1 MKTLTTLPDIN
12 IEINGAPLFPGIVK
26 KITGITVIQKLS
38 VPSVCEIEFSDN
50 EGPVVASDSLVPGSE
65 FVVNIRGEAEP
76 LFKGIFTATEYYY
89 GPDGVITTSVRG
101 YDPLI
106 SICKTQHTTTYTQV
120 TASDIF
126 KEMCDIT
133 VVEKSALTEWERVVQ
148 FNESDIDFI
157 TRICRDSG
165 CFFFFHQ
172 NSINIFDLC
181 VSEPDF
187 HLTAGENLHECRF
200 EVNSSRSLKSVY
212 TNGWNPFFAEL
223 NDSKITESVTGS
235 NINFQLSK
243 NAENL
248 ASEKQLVDMPVC
260 NTREAESL
268 SRAELDI
275 SKAGEICFSGT
286 ADGTPQLFPGI
297 TVHVD
302 KVAGEFKGDYKL
314 TEVTHILNSQYG
326 YISKFTTMPPEN
338 RPDKPEAVTT
348 FGTVTDINDPEN
360 TGRIKVTLEA
370 YNETETG
377 WLNVV
382 LPSSGKEKGLV
393 MLPCVGDRVLVL
405 FMNSNPG
412 RGLVLGGVSTET
424 DSSHG
429 WGIDSGRVNSF
440 SLISPS
446 GQKIVLND
454 REQTVA
460 LENKPGSS
468 ITLGPERLEINSK
481 TDVIIEAKGKTITIK
496 GANIDFT
503 KG

>member
-1 MKTLTTLPDIN
+1 MRPLTTLPDID
-12 IEINGAPLFPGIVK
+12 IEVNGEPLLPGIVK
-26 KITGITVIQKLS
+26 KITGITVIQKLC
-38 VPSVCEIEFSDN
+38 VPSVCEIEFSDD
-50 EGPVVASDSLVPGSE
+50 EGTIVASDNMVPGTE
-65 FVVNIRGEAEP
+65 FTVNIRGEADP
-76 LFKGIFTATEYYY
+76 LFKGVFTATEYHY
-89 GPDGVITTSVRG
+89 GPQGNITTSVRG

-106 SICKTQHTTTYTQV
+106 SICKTQQTTTYTQV

-126 KEMCDIT
+126 KEMCDFK
-133 VVEKSALTEWERVVQ
+133 VLEKKALTEWERLVQ
-148 FNESDIDFI
+148 FNESDIDFV

-172 NSINIFDLC
+172 NCINIFDLC
-181 VSEPDF
+181 VSEPDI

-212 TNGWNPFFAEL
+212 TNGWNPFLAEL
-223 NDSKITESVTGS
+223 NDSKVSESGTGS
-235 NINFQLSK
+235 NIDFQLSK

-268 SRAELDI
+268 SRAALDI
-275 SKAGEICFSGT
+275 SKASEISFSGT
-286 ADGTPQLFPGI
+286 AEGTPQLFPGI
-297 TVHVD
+297 TAFVD
-302 KVAGEFKGDYKL
+302 KVAGEFKGNYKL
-314 TEVTHILNSQYG
+314 TEVTHILNTQYG
-326 YISKFTTMPPEN
+326 YISRFTTMPPEN
-338 RPDKPEAVTT
+338 RSGKPEAVTT

-360 TGRIKVTLEA
+360 TGRIKVNLEA
-370 YNETETG
+370 YNDTETG

-382 LPSSGKEKGLV
+382 LPASGKEKGLV

-412 RGLVLGGVSTET
+412 RGLVLGGVSP
-424 DSSHG
+424 DANNSHK
-429 WGIDSGRVNSF
+429 WGIDSGSVSSF
-440 SLISPS
+440 SLISPL
-446 GQKIVLND
+446 GQKLVLND
-454 REQTVA
+454 NEQTIV

-468 ITLGPERLEINSK
+468 IKLGPQRLEINSK
-481 TDVIIEAKGKTITIK
+481 TDVIIEASGKTITLK